1 MQDERPAVEQAGPS
15 DPQLGSLVQALREGR
30 HSRRDLARYG
40 LALGLSGAT
49 LSAFLA
55 ACGDDDDGGGSG
67 GGGGGEG
74 GQGQLIDAAPDGADL
89 AKPEPFKYASEE
101 MTIDDALAF
110 KVPKAKDNY
119 KIAYMLISLQGYY
132 FVAAAYGADEAGKA
146 AGVDIQRIAAEGY
159 ASPDVQ
165 QQQLGDL
172 LQKNVDAVVVL
183 PADVNGSVAL
193 VDQAQGAG
201 VVMTVAGSLL
211 NSNKVAQA
219 VQSDYALGQQSA
231 DLVAERLNG
240 SGGVGLIM
248 GGPKQATWA
257 VHRVAGFN
265 ARIQEKYPEME
276 VGVTTHQNFVD
287 PTEGLNTFQDAI
299 QRQPDLHWIYAVD
312 YNLLEA
318 PSLPSK
324 YRGKTP
330 YVGMG
335 LYGSS
340 KAALQDGTLAAV
352 LGIMPVLGAKLGVS
366 RAVQILNGEDVPAIT
381 VYPAPV
387 YTKDNL
393 NAPETRFDTY
403 PEDYKV

>member
-1 MQDERPAVEQAGPS
+1 MHDNRRAGDWPRGHT
-15 DPQLGSLVQALREGR
+15 PGLGPLEHALDRSQ
-30 HSRRDLARYG
+30 HSRRDFIRYG
-40 LALGLSGAT
+40 TALGLSGAA
-49 LSAFLA
+49 LSTFLA
-55 ACGDDDDGGGSG
+55 ACGDDDSASTGGAAQD
-67 GGGGGEG
+67 
-74 GQGQLIDAAPDGADL
+74 GQGSLTDAAPDGADL
-89 AKPEPFKYASEE
+89 AKPEPFQYASME

-110 KVPKAKDNY
+110 EIPKAKEKY

-132 FVAAAYGADEAGKA
+132 FVAAAYGADQAGKA
-146 AGVDIQRIAAEGY
+146 AGVDIQLIAAEGY

-172 LQKNVDAVVVL
+172 LQKDIDAVVVL

-193 VDQAQGAG
+193 VDQAQSAG

-231 DLVAERLNG
+231 DLVAERLDGGGG
-240 SGGVGLIM
+240 SGLIM

-257 VHRVAGFN
+257 AHRVAGFN
-265 ARIQEKYPEME
+265 AQIEEKYPDMA
-276 VGVTTHQNFVD
+276 VAVTTHQNFVD

-299 QRQPDLHWIYAVD
+299 QRNPDLDWIYAVD

-324 YRGKTP
+324 YKGKVP
-330 YVGMG
+330 YVAMG

-340 KAALQDGTLAAV
+340 QAALQDGSLDAV
-352 LGIMPVLGAKLGVS
+352 LGIMPVLGAQLGVS
-366 RAVQILNGEDVPAIT
+366 RAVQLLNGEDVPAIT

-393 NAPETRFDTY
+393 DAPEAKFETY
-403 PEDYKV
+403 PEGFKP

>member
-1 MQDERPAVEQAGPS
+1 MTDKPIRTTETPGPGDLLPAGLDE
-15 DPQLGSLVQALREGR
+15 ALRAGR
-30 HSRRDLARYG
+30 LSRRDLVRYG
-40 LALGLSGAT
+40 VGLGLSGTA
-49 LSAFLA
+49 LSMFLA
-55 ACGDDDDGGGSG
+55 ACGDDDDNGGGGGGGSG
-67 GGGGGEG
+67 GDGK
-74 GQGQLIDAAPDGADL
+74 LTDAAPDGADL
-89 AKPEPFKYASEE
+89 AKPEPFRYASQE

-110 KVPKAKDNY
+110 EVPKANEEY
-119 KIAYMLISLQGYY
+119 TIAYMLISLQGYY

-146 AGVDIQRIAAEGY
+146 AGVKIDRIAAEGY

-165 QQQLGDL
+165 QRQLGDL

-193 VDQAQGAG
+193 VDQAQSAG

-240 SGGVGLIM
+240 AGGPGLIM

-265 ARIQEKYPEME
+265 ERVKDKYPEME
-276 VGVTTHQNFVD
+276 VAVTTHQNFVD
-287 PTEGLNTFQDAI
+287 PAEGLNTFQDAI
-299 QRQPDLHWIYAVD
+299 QRQSELNWIYAVD

-318 PSLPSK
+318 PSLPSRYK
-324 YRGKTP
+324 GKTA

-340 KAALQDGTLAAV
+340 KAAIEEGTLDAV
-352 LGIMPVLGAKLGVS
+352 LGIMPVLGAELGVS
-366 RAVQILNGEDVPAIT
+366 RAVQLLNGEDVPAIT

-393 NAPETRFDTY
+393 DAPETRFDTY
-403 PEDYKV
+403 PESFKV

>member
-1 MQDERPAVEQAGPS
+1 MHENRPAAEELGP
-15 DPQLGSLVQALREGR
+15 LERAVREAH
-30 HSRRDLARYG
+30 HSRRDFIRYG
-40 LALGLSGAT
+40 TAFGLSGTA
-49 LSAFLA
+49 LSMFLA
-55 ACGDDDDGGGSG
+55 ACGDDDSG
-67 GGGGGEG
+67 GDSSGAAQG
-74 GQGQLIDAAPDGADL
+74 GQGKLVDAAPDGADL
-89 AKPEPFKYASEE
+89 AKPEPFQYASEE

-110 KVPKAKDNY
+110 KVPKAKENY

-146 AGVDIQRIAAEGY
+146 AGVDIVRIAAEGY

-172 LQKNVDAVVVL
+172 LQQDIDAVVVL

-193 VDQAQGAG
+193 VDQAQSAG
-201 VVMTVAGSLL
+201 VVLTVAGSLL

-240 SGGVGLIM
+240 GGGAGLIM

-257 VHRVAGFN
+257 AHRVAGFN
-265 ARIQEKYPEME
+265 AQVEEKYPDME
-276 VGVTTHQNFVD
+276 VAVTTHQNFVD

-299 QRQPDLHWIYAVD
+299 QRNPDLDWIYAVD

-324 YRGKTP
+324 YKGKIP

-340 KAALQDGTLAAV
+340 EAALKDGSLDAV
-352 LGIMPVLGAKLGVS
+352 LGIMPVLGAQLGVS
-366 RAVQILNGEDVPAIT
+366 RAVQLLNGEDVPAIT
-381 VYPAPV
+381 IYPAPV

-393 NAPETRFDTY
+393 DAPEKKFDTY
-403 PEDYKV
+403 PESYKL